1 MDEDLLTVADERSL
15 TAVAGTLRAIADQL
29 ERGDRLRLEGT
40 DRQVAVPLPDSV
52 AFEVGL
58 ELEGVDESEEEDGD
72 ETDRGSE
79 SEDSGEAGDEETHFE
94 LEIELEWPVTDADAA
109 EVVSTAKSGEQV
121 ESTVKTDRIDA
132 ECPHE
137 VVAIASPPESLAEFR
152 LFEDRAGE
160 WRWHLRHQNGNIIAD
175 SGEGYTSKQSA
186 RNGIRSV
193 VRNAPGAS
201 VLEERPE

>member
-1 MDEDLLTVADERSL
+1 MDEDLLTMADERSL
-15 TAVAGTLRAIADQL
+15 TAAAGTLRAIADQL
-29 ERGDRLRLEGT
+29 EHGDRLRLEGT
-40 DRQVAVPLPDSV
+40 DRRVAVPLPDSV

-58 ELEGVDESEEEDGD
+58 ELEGVDESEGEDGD
-72 ETDRGSE
+72 EPDRGSK
-79 SEDSGEAGDEETHFE
+79 SEDGGEAGDEETHFE
-94 LEIELEWPVTDADAA
+94 LEIELEWPVAGADAV
-109 EVVSTAKSGEQV
+109 EVVSTAESSEEVEPAGETNRV
-121 ESTVKTDRIDA
+121 DA
-132 ECPHE
+132 ERPHE

-201 VLEERPE
+201 VLEGRPE

>member
-1 MDEDLLTVADERSL
+1 M
-15 TAVAGTLRAIADQL
+15 AG
-29 ERGDRLRLEGT
+29 
-40 DRQVAVPLPDSV
+40 
-52 AFEVGL
+52 
-58 ELEGVDESEEEDGD
+58 
-72 ETDRGSE
+72 
-79 SEDSGEAGDEETHFE
+79 
-94 LEIELEWPVTDADAA
+94 ADAV
-109 EVVSTAKSGEQV
+109 EVVSTAESSEEVEPAGETNRV
-121 ESTVKTDRIDA
+121 DA
-132 ECPHE
+132 ERPHE

-201 VLEERPE
+201 VLEGRPE